1 MSQESS
7 QIKSSP
13 QVESSKTYQPTPEQ
27 LERWKRI
34 DELESSCATG
44 FLSQEEQDKN
54 VEKFF
59 ATDYIDSQLERLRTH
74 RKKLIEKFKWTED
87 YEELLLFEKQKQNAK

>member
-1 MSQESS
+1 MSQE
-7 QIKSSP
+7 SSP

-44 FLSQEEQDKN
+44 FISSEEQDKN

-59 ATDYIDSQLERLRTH
+59 ATDYIDLQLERLRAH
-74 RKKLIEKFKWTED
+74 RKKLIEKLKWTED
-87 YEELLLFEKQKQNAK
+87 YEELLLSEKQKQNAK